1 MALEKNQIK
10 DIKCLEN
17 VSKAPIQLPDPITR
31 AAIINSF
38 LCAFLRSFMH
48 YKQVYISFKTHTY
61 GLPW

>member
-31 AAIINSF
+31 AAIIKF
-38 LCAFLRSFMH
+38 LVC
-48 YKQVYISFKTHTY
+48 
-61 GLPW
+61 LPQIFYAL